1 MHLAVFA
8 AEQTRARSSATRPR
22 TGPQSRGYRAFTAKD
37 SVARVVTVVRGL
49 YPPHRVYSLTGGNG
63 KMAMT
68 ALGSHGKLLRVLGL
82 VFGVAVVVGGM
93 VGQGILRTPGIV
105 ANAVHSPQSIL
116 MLWVV
121 GAGLVVI
128 SAFAYV
134 ELGTAMPRAGGP
146 YDFVRHAFGPLA
158 GVVAGWGQWF
168 IVVTMEAFLAIV
180 VADFLHRIGVWP
192 TVGSSILAVGV
203 LALFWL
209 VNWTG
214 TRISGGSQIAFSA
227 IKGGALIAL
236 VVLLFAQPPAR
247 QAAATTPGEVIG
259 LVGIVVAM
267 RAIINTY
274 DGWQEFVLFGEEV
287 ERPERTLPR
296 AMATGI
302 VSVAVL
308 YVLVNMALLHVL
320 PLADLAGST
329 LPAADAVK
337 VALGPTGD
345 LALTLFGVLSVAAIT
360 NLSVMKSARIAFAL
374 ARAGILPAKLS
385 DVALT
390 GTPRSALTVSSV
402 LAAVFAAT
410 GTYETVVAANVAMTV
425 ALVAVVNMAAVRL
438 RSREP
443 NLPRPFR
450 IPIYP
455 LAAVALNLAL
465 LAGLVVDDPV
475 HSLGGFAFL
484 AVIGVGYAAVHRRVQ
499 RAPG

>member
-1 MHLAVFA
+1 M
-8 AEQTRARSSATRPR
+8 SA
-22 TGPQSRGYRAFTAKD
+22 S
-37 SVARVVTVVRGL
+37 
-49 YPPHRVYSLTGGNG
+49 
-63 KMAMT
+63 
-68 ALGSHGKLLRVLGL
+68 GSHSKLLRVLGL
-82 VFGVAVVVGGM
+82 IFGVAVVVGGM

-105 ANAVHSPQSIL
+105 ASAVHSPESIL
-116 MLWVV
+116 LLWIV
-121 GAGLVVI
+121 GAGLVAI

-134 ELGTAMPRAGGP
+134 ELGTAIPRAGGP

-158 GVVAGWGQWF
+158 GVIAGWGQWF
-168 IVVTMEAFLAIV
+168 VLVTQEAFLAIV
-180 VADFLHRIGVWP
+180 VAEFLHRVGVWP
-192 TVGSSILAVGV
+192 SVGTSFLAVGILAV
-203 LALFWL
+203 FWL

-227 IKGGALIAL
+227 IKGAALIAL
-236 VVLLFAQPPAR
+236 VVLLFAQP
-247 QAAATTPGEVIG
+247 AAEHPTVTPGEGIG
-259 LVGIVVAM
+259 LAGIVVAM

-302 VSVAVL
+302 LSVAVL

-320 PLADLAGST
+320 PPADIAKST

-337 VALGPTGD
+337 LALGPTGD
-345 LALTLFGVLSVAAIT
+345 LALTLFGVVSVAAIT
-360 NLSVMKSARIAFAL
+360 NLTVMKSARITFAL
-374 ARAGILPAKLS
+374 ARAGHLPAKLS
-385 DVALT
+385 EVAST

-402 LAAVFAAT
+402 LAAAFAAT
-410 GTYETVVAANVAMTV
+410 GTYATVVAVNVAMTV
-425 ALVAVVNMAAVRL
+425 ALVVVVNMAAVRL

-450 IPIYP
+450 MPVYP
-455 LAAVALNLAL
+455 LPAIAAVGLNLAL
-465 LAGLVVDDPV
+465 LAALVVEDPV

-484 AVIGVGYAAVHRRVQ
+484 AVIGAVYTALHRRVE

>member
-1 MHLAVFA
+1 M
-8 AEQTRARSSATRPR
+8 RAS
-22 TGPQSRGYRAFTAKD
+22 
-37 SVARVVTVVRGL
+37 
-49 YPPHRVYSLTGGNG
+49 
-63 KMAMT
+63 
-68 ALGSHGKLLRVLGL
+68 GSHSKLLRVLGL
-82 VFGVAVVVGGM
+82 LFGVAVVVGGM

-105 ANAVHSPQSIL
+105 ASAVHSPESIL
-116 MLWVV
+116 LLWIV
-121 GAGLVVI
+121 GAGLVAI

-134 ELGTAMPRAGGP
+134 ELGTAIPRAGGP

-158 GVVAGWGQWF
+158 GVIAGWGQWF
-168 IVVTMEAFLAIV
+168 VLVTQEAFLAIV
-180 VADFLHRIGVWP
+180 VAEFLHRVGVWP
-192 TVGSSILAVGV
+192 SVGTSFLAVGILAV
-203 LALFWL
+203 FWL

-227 IKGGALIAL
+227 IKGAALIAL
-236 VVLLFAQPPAR
+236 VVLLFAQPGA
-247 QAAATTPGEVIG
+247 QHLAVTPGEGIG
-259 LVGIVVAM
+259 LAGIVVAM
-267 RAIINTY
+267 RAIVNTY

-302 VSVAVL
+302 LSVAVL

-320 PLADLAGST
+320 PPADMAKST

-337 VALGPTGD
+337 LALGPTGD
-345 LALTLFGVLSVAAIT
+345 LALTLFGVVSVAAIT
-360 NLSVMKSARIAFAL
+360 NLTVMKSARITFAL
-374 ARAGILPAKLS
+374 ARAGHLPAKLS
-385 DVALT
+385 EVAST

-402 LAAVFAAT
+402 LAAAFAAT
-410 GTYETVVAANVAMTV
+410 GTYATVVAVNVAMTV
-425 ALVAVVNMAAVRL
+425 ALVVVVNMAAVRL

-455 LAAVALNLAL
+455 LPAIAAVGLNLAL
-465 LAGLVVDDPV
+465 LVALVVGDPV

-484 AVIGVGYAAVHRRVQ
+484 AVIGAVYAAVHRRVE

>member
-1 MHLAVFA
+1 MPM
-8 AEQTRARSSATRPR
+8 RAS
-22 TGPQSRGYRAFTAKD
+22 
-37 SVARVVTVVRGL
+37 
-49 YPPHRVYSLTGGNG
+49 
-63 KMAMT
+63 
-68 ALGSHGKLLRVLGL
+68 GSHSKLLRVLGL
-82 VFGVAVVVGGM
+82 LFGVAVVVGGM

-105 ANAVHSPQSIL
+105 ASAVHSPESIL
-116 MLWVV
+116 LLWIV
-121 GAGLVVI
+121 GAGLVAI

-134 ELGTAMPRAGGP
+134 ELGTAIPRAGGP

-158 GVVAGWGQWF
+158 GVIAGWGQWF
-168 IVVTMEAFLAIV
+168 VLVTQEAFLAIV
-180 VADFLHRIGVWP
+180 VAEFLHRVGVWP
-192 TVGSSILAVGV
+192 SVGTSFLAVGILAV
-203 LALFWL
+203 FWL

-227 IKGGALIAL
+227 IKGAALIAL
-236 VVLLFAQPPAR
+236 VVLLFAQPGA
-247 QAAATTPGEVIG
+247 QHLAVTPGEGIG
-259 LVGIVVAM
+259 LAGIVVAM
-267 RAIINTY
+267 RAIVNTY

-302 VSVAVL
+302 LSVAVL

-320 PLADLAGST
+320 PPADMAKST

-337 VALGPTGD
+337 LALGPTGD
-345 LALTLFGVLSVAAIT
+345 LALTLFGVVSVAAIT
-360 NLSVMKSARIAFAL
+360 NLTVMKSARITFAL
-374 ARAGILPAKLS
+374 ARAGHLPAKLS
-385 DVALT
+385 EVAST

-402 LAAVFAAT
+402 LAAAFAAT
-410 GTYETVVAANVAMTV
+410 GTYATVVAVNVAMTV
-425 ALVAVVNMAAVRL
+425 ALVVVVNMAAVRL

-455 LAAVALNLAL
+455 LPAIAAVGLNLAL
-465 LAGLVVDDPV
+465 LVALVVGDPV

-484 AVIGVGYAAVHRRVQ
+484 AVIGAVYAAVHRRVE

>member
-1 MHLAVFA
+1 MPM
-8 AEQTRARSSATRPR
+8 RAS
-22 TGPQSRGYRAFTAKD
+22 
-37 SVARVVTVVRGL
+37 
-49 YPPHRVYSLTGGNG
+49 
-63 KMAMT
+63 
-68 ALGSHGKLLRVLGL
+68 GSHSKLLRVLGL
-82 VFGVAVVVGGM
+82 LFGVAVVVGGM

-105 ANAVHSPQSIL
+105 ASAVHSPESIL
-116 MLWVV
+116 LLWIV
-121 GAGLVVI
+121 GAGLVAI

-134 ELGTAMPRAGGP
+134 ELGTAIPRAGGP

-158 GVVAGWGQWF
+158 GVIAGWGQWF
-168 IVVTMEAFLAIV
+168 VLVTQEAFLAIV
-180 VADFLHRIGVWP
+180 VAEFLHRVGVWP
-192 TVGSSILAVGV
+192 SVGTSFLAVGILAV
-203 LALFWL
+203 FWL

-227 IKGGALIAL
+227 IKGAALIAL
-236 VVLLFAQPPAR
+236 VVLLFAQPGA
-247 QAAATTPGEVIG
+247 QHLAVTPGEGIG
-259 LVGIVVAM
+259 LAGIVVAM
-267 RAIINTY
+267 RAIVNTY

-302 VSVAVL
+302 LSVAVL

-320 PLADLAGST
+320 PPSDMAKST

-337 VALGPTGD
+337 LALGPTGD
-345 LALTLFGVLSVAAIT
+345 LALTLFGVVSVAAIT
-360 NLSVMKSARIAFAL
+360 NLTVMKSARITFAL
-374 ARAGILPAKLS
+374 ARAGHLPAKLS
-385 DVALT
+385 EVAST

-402 LAAVFAAT
+402 LAAAFAAT
-410 GTYETVVAANVAMTV
+410 GTYATVVAVNVAMTV
-425 ALVAVVNMAAVRL
+425 ALVVVVNMAAVRL

-455 LAAVALNLAL
+455 LPAIAAVGLNLAL
-465 LAGLVVDDPV
+465 LVALVVGDPV

-484 AVIGVGYAAVHRRVQ
+484 AVIGAVYAAVHRRVE